1 METCNIL
8 GTNIVVTNMED
19 IVYEI
24 ENNIDELRGKYIC
37 VSNVHTTIMAYENA
51 EYRKIQNNAAYA
63 LPDGKP
69 LSVYSK
75 MHGFSGAERVT
86 GPDLMDKLFSRDNGL
101 KHYFYGGREETLM
114 KLKQRLPQSYKK
126 IKIVGMC
133 SPPFRK
139 LTSEEDEESIKK
151 MRDSGADIIWI
162 GLGAPKQ
169 EFYMSEHCGKVDAV
183 MIGVGAG
190 FDYHAGAIKRAPTW
204 MQRLSL
210 EWLYRLIQDPK
221 RLFKRYLVTNIKF
234 LWLTRGL
241 RR

>member
-86 GPDLMDKLFSRDNGL
+86 GPDLMDKLL
-101 KHYFYGGREETLM
+101 ETM
-114 KLKQRLPQSYKK
+114 
-126 IKIVGMC
+126 
-133 SPPFRK
+133 
-139 LTSEEDEESIKK
+139 D
-151 MRDSGADIIWI
+151 
-162 GLGAPKQ
+162 
-169 EFYMSEHCGKVDAV
+169 
-183 MIGVGAG
+183 
-190 FDYHAGAIKRAPTW
+190 
-204 MQRLSL
+204 
-210 EWLYRLIQDPK
+210 
-221 RLFKRYLVTNIKF
+221 
-234 LWLTRGL
+234 
-241 RR
+241 